1 MGRERDSV
9 TRVKRKQVYKRGYA
23 VALLVGFED
32 DHAVLW
38 QVFSHVVKLHLTL
51 ELGGRRTDERVL
63 YNFHEFVVDA
73 LRPVLKEGVRS
84 IVVTAPIKTTYA
96 ADFLDHVRK
105 HHSYLIQ
112 SKGPNRATF
121 AQLVGSADQPHK
133 VAELVK
139 TKEFR
144 KLIGETTSEEVDHIV
159 DALEKHLYSIDSNSV
174 VLFSLKEI
182 EDMIYD
188 GEKKNDFRTEYLM
201 LTDKYLADSADK
213 NRINRLLQ
221 ISKNRKVKTRIV
233 NVETP
238 AGKRISQFGGI
249 VFFTMP
255 NK

>member
-1 MGRERDSV
+1 MGTERDSV
-9 TRVKRKQVYKRGYA
+9 TRVKRKQVYKRGYS

-73 LRPVLKEGVRS
+73 LRPVLKEGIRS

-188 GEKKNDFRTEYLM
+188 RERHNDFRTEYLM
-201 LTDKYLADSADK
+201 LTDKYLADSEDK
-213 NRINRLLQ
+213 NRIHRLLQ

-233 NVETP
+233 NTETP
-238 AGKRISQFGGI
+238 AGKRINQLGGV
-249 VFFTMP
+249 VFFMP
-255 NK
+255 TK